1 MKRLIDQLD
10 ELEQQLLAAQNRL
23 IQLSLF
29 GGNSVFSK
37 SKITKELRT
46 SVNFFMQSSNPI
58 AKKVGNRY
66 QELYLRKKKKLEKIH
81 QFLVDRDSSFAKL
94 SKVFYRNQDF
104 LKIGEVS

>member
-10 ELEQQLLAAQNRL
+10 ELEQQLVAAQNRL

-29 GGNSVFSK
+29 GGNSTFSK
-37 SKITKELRT
+37 SKIAKELRT

-81 QFLVDRDSSFAKL
+81 HFLADGDSSFANL
-94 SKVFYRNQDF
+94 SKIFYRNQDF
-104 LKIGEVS
+104 LEISDLS